1 MTIAI
6 DDGAGEGPTAPLNEA
21 TVAVASIFLDS
32 DGAPLAQHPNGVEL
46 DKEKMLRKVSR

>member
-21 TVAVASIFLDS
+21 TVAVASIHLPEHLWRSIQMASSWTKRKCFERFL
-32 DGAPLAQHPNGVEL
+32 G
-46 DKEKMLRKVSR
+46 